1 MIINI
6 SILNKTAIIPFF
18 FVLHVKVFRNF
29 FENVSCRKGLF
40 GDTKGYLLLKYYLMS
55 YEKTVN
61 VFWSLT
67 LNVMLSEVMTEV
79 MVYSVLFSLNFRL

>member
-1 MIINI
+1 MFH
-6 SILNKTAIIPFF
+6 AE
-18 FVLHVKVFRNF
+18 KVFL
-29 FENVSCRKGLF
+29 VTPKV
-40 GDTKGYLLLKYYLMS
+40 TY

-61 VFWSLT
+61 VFWLLT